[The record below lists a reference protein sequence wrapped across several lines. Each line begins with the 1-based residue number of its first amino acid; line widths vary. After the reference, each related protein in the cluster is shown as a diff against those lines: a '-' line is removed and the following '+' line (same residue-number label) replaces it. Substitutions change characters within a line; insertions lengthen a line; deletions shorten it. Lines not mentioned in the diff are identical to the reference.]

1 MEQKPEHLYGVW
13 VELNKNNSDFKG
25 LNMLYKAGDYVC
37 RFHNSMS
44 PAEFVRHITI
54 VTKGAN
60 DLKRFP
66 EKCKKGRWRLCC
78 NKALESLEIIL
89 EDHDKKLSA
98 FDLALCQATV
108 NFLTHVVKED

>member
-37 RFHNSMS
+37 RFHNNMS

-78 NKALESLEIIL
+78 NKALESLEIIM
-89 EDHDKKLSA
+89 EDHAEKLSA

-108 NFLTHVVKED
+108 NFLLHVVKED

>member
-13 VELNKNNSDFKG
+13 VELNKNSSDFKG

-37 RFHNSMS
+37 RFHNNMS

-78 NKALESLEIIL
+78 NKALESLEIIM
-89 EDHDKKLSA
+89 EDHKDKLHP
-98 FDLALCQATV
+98 FDTAMCQATI
-108 NFLTHVVKED
+108 NFLSHVVNEE

>member
-13 VELNKNNSDFKG
+13 VELNKNSSDFKG

-37 RFHNSMS
+37 RFHNNMS
-44 PAEFVRHITI
+44 PAEFVRHIVI
-54 VTKGAN
+54 VSKGAN

-78 NKALESLEIIL
+78 NKALESLEIIM
-89 EDHDKKLSA
+89 EDHKDKLHP
-98 FDLALCQATV
+98 FDTAMCQATI
-108 NFLTHVVKED
+108 NFLSHVVNEE